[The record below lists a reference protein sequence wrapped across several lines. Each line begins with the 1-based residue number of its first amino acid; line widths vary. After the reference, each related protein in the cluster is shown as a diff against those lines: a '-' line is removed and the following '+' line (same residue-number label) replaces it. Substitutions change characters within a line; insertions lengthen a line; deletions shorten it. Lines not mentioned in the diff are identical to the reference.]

1 MPYCRLKVADM
12 SSDYTDQYPFGHGYQ
27 RPDPGSSWTG
37 GNAEYDG
44 GPNDNDDVGPDT
56 ATGGWANAAGL
67 NHRLWPEDKFFLFVC
82 FLNGHSSDKDK
93 VKSLIEEHYN
103 TLRMRIRFVFLEDD
117 DPRASDIR
125 VSFISHGVSSS
136 CIGNDAELHPDES
149 TMTLNMHHDDQRSAE
164 DRRKHRQSD
173 VLHEFGHALGM
184 EHEHAHP
191 DCPIKWNYRIVQG
204 RRGWDAQKVAH
215 NYRKLDKASTAIRNA
230 YDPKSIM
237 HYPVERGDAQ
247 GGIVIPMNTE
257 LSDGDKEFLIWIYPM
272 PEPRSSSLR
281 QSRKSSSSKR
291 SSRKHHKGRRG
302 DEQSQEAMYRQED
315 PSITESIG
323 VNPRV
328 YEHAYYQ
335 PYEYS
340 AADAGGYTHDDPG
353 TRGSDD
359 QPLAAAGY
367 DYQLYNGEAGPSQ
380 WQGPYA
386 Q

>member
-1 MPYCRLKVADM
+1 M
-12 SSDYTDQYPFGHGYQ
+12 SSDYTDQYPSGHAYQ
-27 RPDPGSSWTG
+27 QPEPGLSWTA
-37 GNAEYDG
+37 GNAEYDR
-44 GPNDNDDVGPDT
+44 GPNNNDDVGLDT
-56 ATGGWANAAGL
+56 ATGEWANAAGL
-67 NHRLWPEDKFFLFVC
+67 NHRLWPEDKYFLNVC

-103 TLRMRIRFVFLEDD
+103 NLRMRIRFVFLEGG

-136 CIGNDAELHPDES
+136 CIGTDAKRHPSEP
-149 TMTLNMHHDDQRSAE
+149 TMTLNMHHNDRRSAE

-204 RRGWDAQKVAH
+204 RRGWDAEKVTH
-215 NYRKLDKASTAIRNA
+215 NYRKLEKASTTIRNA

-237 HYPVERGDAQ
+237 HYQVERGDAQ

-272 PEPRSSSLR
+272 PELR
-281 QSRKSSSSKR
+281 NSGSRRSRKSSSSKE

-302 DEQSQEAMYRQED
+302 DEQSQEVLYRQED
-315 PSITESIG
+315 PSIKENTE
-323 VNPRV
+323 VDPRV
-328 YEHAYYQ
+328 YEYAYYQ
-335 PYEYS
+335 PYGYS
-340 AADAGGYTHDDPG
+340 AADAGDYTHDDAG
-353 TRGSDD
+353 TGGSDD
-359 QPLAAAGY
+359 LTLVAAGY

-380 WQGPYA
+380 WQGPYE